1 MEFNNGGPRLY
12 FPTSRMKKAFYTFQ
26 KQNSGIHGSTGC
38 VGKGEAAVEEVGC
51 PDGRNRGRW
60 IGKILRR

>member
-1 MEFNNGGPRLY
+1 
-12 FPTSRMKKAFYTFQ
+12 MKRAFYTFQ

-38 VGKGEAAVEEVGC
+38 VEKGEAAVEEVGY